1 MSTMT
6 THNRPAREGLGLE
19 PIKNGTFPPPSGP
32 VISLSAMTKGIPLPT
47 PQTLLRKQIA
57 ETCVLGRYIIEAL
70 DIQQFEPSLREH
82 AAASSL
88 VTRILDVLQKQANGL
103 YALAGSYPDIR
114 RELQV
119 QGAAMAGLFP
129 GFVSKMRAR
138 ALPAMLRND
147 HGLLNLAGTS
157 YTVLHTM
164 GVALRNFAVSSLAL
178 EHLEQLTPFVHEIA
192 QMLPSLVV
200 GDLKRVFGSLPPDTL
215 EVACAN
221 TQPAWRHLPADCLPA

>member
-1 MSTMT
+1 MSNMT
-6 THNRPAREGLGLE
+6 THDRPARDGLGLE

-32 VISLSAMTKGIPLPT
+32 VVSLSAVTKGIPT
-47 PQTLLRKQIA
+47 PQTLLRAQIA

-70 DIQQFEPSLREH
+70 DIQQFEPRLRED

-88 VTRILDVLQKQANGL
+88 VTRILEVLQKQAASL
-103 YALAGSYPDIR
+103 YAMAESYPEIR
-114 RELQV
+114 RELQM

-147 HGLLNLAGTS
+147 HSLLNLAATS
-157 YTVLHTM
+157 YTVLHTT
-164 GVALRNFAVSSLAL
+164 GLALRNFAVSNLAL
-178 EHLEQLTPFVHEIA
+178 QHLEQLTPFVHEIA

-200 GDLKRVFGSLPPDTL
+200 GDLKRAFGSLPPDTV
-215 EVACAN
+215 EVARAN
-221 TQPAWRHLPADCLPA
+221 TQPAWRQLPADCLPA